1 MAWQIVFSI
10 KGQVRGFSQEERTQP
25 SNLDSSCISLNSARG
40 QGLLLGER
48 RLAWLSKGPGSRLL
62 TTGKQGQKA
71 EFYLASL
78 CLVGDLL
85 FDLRQAA
92 CSS

>member
-1 MAWQIVFSI
+1 MAWQMVLSI

-25 SNLDSSCISLNSARG
+25 SNLDSGCISLDSARG
-40 QGLLLGER
+40 QGLLLGEQ
-48 RLAWLSKGPGSRLL
+48 RLAPLSKGPGSRVL
-62 TTGKQGQKA
+62 TTGKPGQKA
-71 EFYLASL
+71 GFYPASL

-92 CSS
+92 CSW